1 MSEIFDGR
9 FEETENQELT
19 YIVIGG
25 YDTIWRDVE
34 TKYGCKHDI
43 YETIFQIPLGV
54 FTNMNE
60 AYGKGFLYL
69 SGMINGEDNKEGL
82 TITSPV
88 RMGDDQGMIFGIK
101 GESNDIYTWVQIL
114 WRYEE
119 RSLVNE

>member
-1 MSEIFDGR
+1 MTTPEMSEIFDGR
-9 FEETENQELT
+9 FEGTENMELL
-19 YIVIGG
+19 YVVIGG

-34 TKYGCKHDI
+34 TKSGKRDI
-43 YETIFQIPLGV
+43 YETDFQIPLGI

-69 SGMINGEDNKEGL
+69 SEMINGEDNKEDL
-82 TITSPV
+82 TITRPT
-88 RMGDDQGMIFGIK
+88 RMSDDQGMIFGIK

-119 RSLVNE
+119 KK

>member
-1 MSEIFDGR
+1 MSEIFDGH
-9 FEETENQELT
+9 FEETKNQELT
-19 YIVIGG
+19 YVVIGG

-34 TKYGCKHDI
+34 TKYGKRDI
-43 YETIFQIPLGV
+43 YETLFQIPLGV

-82 TITSPV
+82 TITCPAQMS
-88 RMGDDQGMIFGIK
+88 DNNGMIFGIK

-114 WRYEE
+114 WCYE
-119 RSLVNE
+119 

>member
-9 FEETENQELT
+9 FEGTENKELT

-34 TKYGCKHDI
+34 TKGCKHNI

-69 SGMINGEDNKEGL
+69 SGMINGEDNKKGL

-88 RMGDDQGMIFGIK
+88 LIDDDQGMIFGIK
-101 GESNDIYTWVQIL
+101 GESNDIYTWVRIL
-114 WRYEE
+114 WHYEE
-119 RSLVNE
+119 KK